1 MSKRPQAADID
12 SFFHN
17 TPDGIFVRDPRKG
30 WQQVATF
37 GLRLLYRII
46 DPNDEVSW
54 QANILTPDGEEFV
67 ELSHDELSTVGKFH
81 AALLKKGRVFRGGIY
96 ELNLLKQ
103 QIIEAARPAN
113 AVWTLGQH
121 ASGGF
126 VFANGVYYKKSLIP
140 PDAHNIVNVNGHTL
154 YLPFAGNLHL
164 KKYKNAAR
172 IVHLPAKISVQYW
185 MSLFFDTYG
194 PEGLLPCCFFLASLY
209 RDIAFKQVH
218 FFPILY
224 LRGQK
229 GSGKSSVARS
239 MTALIG
245 YPQPEFNLKSPNTAK
260 SLPRTLDQVSN
271 SVVWFDEYANDIPS
285 DIRALLQAVYDGG
298 GYQKSLYSTDNS
310 TTSVDIQSAVVLT
323 SNYLPENDIFLS
335 RCITQTMNA
344 TIKTDV
350 QKRSYDTLMSTEA
363 GGLSTI
369 TTALLDHRDTIE
381 KEWADTYAGLF
392 EYLRKHTTENIEQR
406 VIANTAVIMTP
417 AVILEKHGAICLKA
431 VLGKDLSL
439 REEARKICLTQQAL
453 LSGKSELNVFFEI
466 LTGGIEAG
474 HLRRNIDY
482 RISKRKEH
490 NYIALK
496 LQRLVNYYMKQHRQ
510 LYNRI
515 GLPKTEIL
523 DMLKQHPSF
532 KADDKSVHFFTPK
545 TGKDS
550 PSKAVVLDYDTAR
563 QCFGL
568 SW

>member
-1 MSKRPQAADID
+1 MSKRPIASDID
-12 SFFHN
+12 DYIQN
-17 TPDGIFVRDPRKG
+17 DADGIFVKDNKKG
-30 WQQVATF
+30 WYQVANF

-54 QANILTPDGEEFV
+54 QAVIVTPDGEEFI

-81 AALLKKGRVFRGGIY
+81 TALLRKGRVFKGGIY
-96 ELNLLKQ
+96 ELNLLKEH
-103 QIIEAARPAN
+103 IIEDAKPAQ
-113 AVWTLGQH
+113 AIWTLGQH
-121 ASGGF
+121 TCGGF
-126 VFANGVYYKKSLIP
+126 IFANGVYYGKTLIE
-140 PDAHNIVNVNGHTL
+140 PDAYNIVKVNDDTL
-154 YLPFAGNLHL
+154 YLPFAGNLHM

-172 IVHLPAKISVQYW
+172 IVHIPVDLSVQHW
-185 MSLFFDTYG
+185 MTLYFDTYG
-194 PEGLLPCCFFLASLY
+194 TEGLLPFCFYLASLF

-239 MTALIG
+239 LTALLG

-298 GYQKSLYSTDNS
+298 GYQKSLYSADNS
-310 TTSVDIQSAVVLT
+310 TTSVDIQSAVILT

-335 RCITQTMNA
+335 RCIVETMNA
-344 TIKTDV
+344 TVKTDE
-350 QKRSYDTLMSTEA
+350 QKRSYDKLMSTEA
-363 GGLSTI
+363 QGLSAI
-369 TTALLDHRDTIE
+369 TTALLDSRETIK
-381 KEWADTYAGLF
+381 KEWGKVYQETFDH
-392 EYLRKHTTENIEQR
+392 LRKNTTDNIEQR
-406 VIANTAVIMTP
+406 VLANA
-417 AVILEKHGAICLKA
+417 AVILTPAIILERHGKICLKA
-431 VLGKDLSL
+431 ILGKKLNL
-439 REEARKICLTQQAL
+439 REEARQICLTQQAL

-474 HLRRNIDY
+474 HLQHRIDY

-510 LYNRI
+510 LYNKI
-515 GLPKTEIL
+515 GLPKSEIL
-523 DMLKQHPSF
+523 TMLQQHPSY
-532 KADDKSVHFFTPK
+532 KTEKSVHFK
-545 TGKDS
+545 TARTFKDS
-550 PSKAVVLDYDTAR
+550 PGKAVVLDYDTCR

-568 SW
+568 DW